1 MTEFITPFA
10 AAEEGWDR
18 EEVIDALNVALFIG
32 GAITIPH
39 VRGSYAR
46 NRGLKPSPGSTS
58 AAQTR
63 TRMQAYLNAL
73 LKKMSKLYCKI
84 PSPTC

>member
-1 MTEFITPFA
+1 MTGFITRFA

-18 EEVIDALNVALFIG
+18 EEVINALNVALFVG
-32 GAITIPH
+32 GATTIPH

-46 NRGLKPSPGSTS
+46 KRGPQTFGSTS

>member
-1 MTEFITPFA
+1 VTGFYHPVRGRRG
-10 AAEEGWDR
+10 GWDR
-18 EEVIDALNVALFIG
+18 EEVINALNVALFVG
-32 GAITIPH
+32 GATTIPH

-46 NRGLKPSPGSTS
+46 KRGPQTFGSTS